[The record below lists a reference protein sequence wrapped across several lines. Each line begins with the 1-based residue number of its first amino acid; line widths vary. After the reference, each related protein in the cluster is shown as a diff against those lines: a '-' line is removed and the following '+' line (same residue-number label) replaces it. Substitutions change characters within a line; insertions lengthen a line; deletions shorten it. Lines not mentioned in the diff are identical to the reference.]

1 MIAVYRV
8 AELDLLMNERSRYA
22 DSNPIVYPVFCASSG
37 TKVVS
42 VSDPTA
48 WLTGVCFAAQAL
60 KGRKKSA
67 AGAGC
72 RNMSS
77 TAAATKHRVSISSEA
92 TPLLL
97 SSSSRRRQ
105 RSTEALGLVLMTLA
119 AFGFSSMS
127 LFVKLS
133 TGFPSFEIVLARSVL
148 QAVFGL
154 VGCAWLGIHPL
165 GSQAAGV
172 RKWLVVRSLAGTT
185 GLALYFYSIT
195 QLPLADAVGKSYR
208 YWKKKRTMIFKKKRD
223 V

>member
-1 MIAVYRV
+1 
-8 AELDLLMNERSRYA
+8 
-22 DSNPIVYPVFCASSG
+22 
-37 TKVVS
+37 
-42 VSDPTA
+42 
-48 WLTGVCFAAQAL
+48 
-60 KGRKKSA
+60 
-67 AGAGC
+67 
-72 RNMSS
+72 
-77 TAAATKHRVSISSEA
+77 
-92 TPLLL
+92 
-97 SSSSRRRQ
+97 
-105 RSTEALGLVLMTLA
+105 MTLA